1 MKTMKQIL
9 FLLAIS
15 GLLLL
20 SACNMQN
27 GQVEAQTE
35 QKINSKDDSK
45 MDSKNKTPVLVEL
58 FTSEGCSSCP
68 PADAVLARLLKEQPN
83 TDAEIITLALHV
95 DYWNRLGWKDE
106 FSDAKYSERQSR
118 YADKFN
124 SEQVYTPQMVVDGQ
138 KEFVGSNF
146 GNAKNAVA
154 EAAKNKKASVEIQT
168 ENSKVKINIKD
179 LNIEE
184 DSSVY
189 LVVAQDNLA
198 TNVKSGEN
206 SGKNLR
212 HESVVREF
220 NIVGNVS
227 SADKSFSVETPVEIK
242 SEWNKKD
249 LSFVVFVQ
257 GTKSKK
263 IYALSK
269 KSLL

>member
-1 MKTMKQIL
+1 MKQIL

-15 GLLLL
+15 GLLYF
-20 SACNMQN
+20 SACSMQTS
-27 GQVEAQTE
+27 QVEAQTK
-35 QKINSKDDSK
+35 QKINNNDDKK

-68 PADAVLARLLKEQPN
+68 PADVVLARLLKEQPN
-83 TDAEIITLALHV
+83 ADAEIITLALHV

-106 FSDAKYSERQSR
+106 FSDAKYSERQSN
-118 YADKFN
+118 YANAFN

-146 GNAKNAVA
+146 ENAQNAVA
-154 EAAKNKKASVEIQT
+154 EAAKNKKAGVEIQA
-168 ENSKVKINIKD
+168 ENAKVKVTINE
-179 LNIEE
+179 LNATE
-184 DSSVY
+184 DSTVW

-206 SGKNLR
+206 SGRNLR
-212 HESVVREF
+212 HESVVREM
-220 NIVGNVS
+220 NVIGNVS
-227 SADKSFSVETPVEIK
+227 GADKSFSVETPVEIK
-242 SEWNKKD
+242 SDWKKKD
-249 LSFVVFVQ
+249 LSYIVFVQ
-257 GTKSKK
+257 GNKSKK